1 MPPSTA
7 VCNQSLSAPEGRH
20 RMKNKQLSASY
31 LFQFWILDL
40 SAEILVFLL
49 CYKYQGCLPNSSLN
63 LLEVVCVTKVTHS
76 KLHWLNA
83 PVCEVL
89 SRPRWAVLTLKQHR
103 TVAYPCQNQTAPVEI
118 AVVLSV
124 GFICIAEL
132 CKSGWSC
139 VPIGLWKPQTGG
151 CVFN

>member
-20 RMKNKQLSASY
+20 RMKTTFCK
-31 LFQFWILDL
+31 LFVSVLDFDL

-49 CYKYQGCLPNSSLN
+49 CYKYESCLPNSSLN

-76 KLHWLNA
+76 KLHRLNA

-89 SRPRWAVLTLKQHR
+89 SRPRWAVLTLKQYR